1 MVIVKSRM
9 LVSRRI
15 VIKRGK
21 LLKRR
26 RKCLKAK
33 LKMDKLLIYYKAV
46 KVNAR
51 MKMQIITSKSKINNA
66 IIYNNTKSR
75 MRKYNSINSRTRNR
89 YRYLLI

>member
-33 LKMDKLLIYYKAV
+33 LKMDKLLIYCRAV
-46 KVNAR
+46 QVSVKT
-51 MKMQIITSKSKINNA
+51 KM
-66 IIYNNTKSR
+66 
-75 MRKYNSINSRTRNR
+75 
-89 YRYLLI
+89 